1 MSTRTPTSDRDE
13 HTETLLDVAVLA
25 GLRRME
31 RDLGPGLVDELIGI
45 YLSDTPD
52 RLVALSFAARSGDS
66 VSLAEQSHALR
77 SSCAQMGALSMA
89 ALCRLIESAADA
101 AQPLE
106 GSRLVE
112 RLKREFERLRPAL
125 LSERESTD

>member
-1 MSTRTPTSDRDE
+1 MSTNTHPNDHDQHE
-13 HTETLLDVAVLA
+13 DTLLDVEAIG

-31 RDLGPGLVDELIGI
+31 QDLGPGLVEELIDI

-52 RLVALSFAARSGDS
+52 RLVALTVAARTGDS
-66 VSLAEQSHALR
+66 VVLAEQSHALR
-77 SSCAQMGALSMA
+77 SSCAQLGARSME
-89 ALCRLIESAADA
+89 ALCRLIEKAADA

-112 RLKREFERLRPAL
+112 RLKREFDRLRPAL
-125 LSERESTD
+125 LSECETTD